1 MNSGIDSISPLVVS
15 PRSPP
20 ARHGTRSLQR
30 LFYYA
35 QGEVR
40 DVDGIQEFCMLH
52 GARTRSFLCG
62 ATNRKSFLAIAH
74 QLRLS
79 AMQ

>member
-15 PRSPP
+15 PGSPP

-52 GARTRSFLCG
+52 GALQDEKFS
-62 ATNRKSFLAIAH
+62 
-74 QLRLS
+74 LRGNESKVFFGNCSS
-79 AMQ
+79 ASP